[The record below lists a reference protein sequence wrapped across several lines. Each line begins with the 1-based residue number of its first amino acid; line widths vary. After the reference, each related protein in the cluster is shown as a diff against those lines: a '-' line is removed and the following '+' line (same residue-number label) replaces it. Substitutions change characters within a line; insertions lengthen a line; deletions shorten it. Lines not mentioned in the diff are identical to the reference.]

1 MAVINTNVKA
11 LFSQNALTVS
21 GRSQALAMQ
30 QLSTGK
36 RINSARDDAA
46 GMAIAT
52 RMTQQIRSLNQAVRN
67 AGDAINLIQ
76 TAEGATNE
84 ITDMMQRMRELAV
97 QAVNDTNDNSQRS
110 YLDLE
115 FQQLKQQIVQISD
128 NTEWN
133 GFPVL
138 NGTAGERVGEMP
150 VYKVTSENQFGSVF
164 INPTTTR
171 TVAGP
176 DAGEQQTLRITGTPP
191 STTETAQITFP
202 AGGLT
207 AGQSLTLGGLT
218 YTATTAVSQ
227 TNVAAAFANINAGTT
242 AASLTTAAKGTGTG
256 TWSGTLTDYSTGVA
270 VSGGVTFTSTTP
282 GQPVTDLSVNV
293 GPTPSLPTAVRTTGV
308 AGTTTESSEIS
319 FKALSVGQFF
329 TVGGLKFTASVNMS
343 KEDVAAAFANLDN
356 GAQSGSE
363 IAKGT
368 YSGTLTGFSSGVTD
382 AEKVTFTSSL
392 PLTVTPAITFDG
404 GPVAPTATALKITRT
419 VVGSA
424 TPTTEASAVT
434 FPVLKSGESITVAG
448 LTFTASKD
456 LLSTE
461 VASAFTSLA
470 ASAQT
475 GTGTPTLGSYSG
487 TLDATYGSG
496 TATGSTVTFTDPVGG
511 RVTTALPTP
520 TTTSTNK
527 IIVNDGTV
535 STPETANVTFI
546 GLTAGQ
552 SVTVGGL
559 TYTANQTCT
568 ADQVAAAF
576 SGLPN
581 PVVLATQ
588 QAVAGVGTRGTYSG
602 SLSLYTT
609 PAGSTNPVVFTGA
622 ANGAVADLTV
632 TYAIPSSPTITPV
645 VTPGTGLTYPLTINV
660 AGVDIV
666 LDSPTAAST
675 DSIAT
680 RIQQTLSNDPKFS
693 SSSGRSVSVSG
704 SVITINYAPSDG
716 NVVPTTFDPK
726 AGLGLTATVGTT
738 RQAITT
744 GSESFKGNGSFLSSG
759 ALSMSVDRANV
770 VTASFTTVTGETIP
784 MQGILNANAVTE
796 SSAITFNDITAG
808 QSVTLG
814 GLTFT
819 AKAAVSAVN
828 VAAAFASLANGAT
841 TGPGV
846 SNGDYSG
853 ILSGFASG
861 AANSSAVTFSSI
873 STGTNVTNLPV
884 SGSGALPVVF
894 VTDGAPTS
902 SITFIKDTGTNSKVI
917 SDDLVYTFKN
927 FDATSSAVN
936 NRGFSFNVSVE
947 GSIPALRAG
956 DLKINGIDIGASH
969 AIDDKLSPKGNA
981 AGSAIAKAAAINRMA
996 VAASVSQGEKQMLTF
1011 TGNPGPGTITV
1022 GGVSVMLNALD
1033 TTSAAAAS
1041 KIASALQAS
1050 PLFAPNTGRVVNY
1063 IPGNSNISITYAPSE
1078 GNLPDTAI
1086 QTGATGLTGLVD
1098 TVAENFISQ
1107 AGTGVF
1113 AKVNENIMTGKAMS
1127 GNSVVKGTVFING
1140 YASADITTALNN
1152 SRKTREDVVRAIN
1165 LISDKTGVKAID
1177 TGSDAKGITLSAADG
1192 RNIEVSF
1199 ETTANGDDF
1208 ASRIGLR
1215 AGVQSSTISLESKIP
1230 APVILSSDSTGDIA
1244 RAGLINGN
1252 FSKNEAVT
1260 NTSPRS
1266 IVGPNQAQIE
1276 SVVYSGTSP
1285 LNGDTFSI
1293 TLNGKTF
1300 TYTAGTNSDALTVQ
1314 AVRDGL
1320 VAKVN
1325 LDTILPITATAG
1337 RNKGEILLTS
1347 DSAGTS
1353 FTVKNSQS
1361 NSTTTTTAS
1370 TVKPNLKADYKPLGM
1385 DDLIINGVKI
1395 PASTR
1400 AGDPDSNTIATSSD
1414 PSSSAI
1420 AIAKAI
1426 NSQTPLTGV
1435 LAKANGAEI
1444 AGVKTDT
1451 SLPILTTPTF
1461 ESLFVNGTEIKVQ
1474 FVQNEPETE
1483 RLNKVVEAINTR
1495 TGQHGVTA
1503 VNNGNGISLKSD
1515 GRNLSVWF
1523 DSDIKDLS
1531 AANFGLDQGGAVAQT
1546 SQINFSGP
1554 YAATD
1559 KASITI
1565 NGVTV
1570 TSAANAAATPLGFA
1584 TVLKAAIDAAVT
1596 SGAIKN
1602 ISVSNNNGILSVSST
1617 VAGSPF
1623 EISGAAMSGTLV
1635 ASSMAINEVVP
1646 NGYGNNQ
1653 VTGIRNATATSTTA
1667 RTVYGTVR
1675 MIAMPPSLPGL
1686 PKPAGAPPSEMD
1698 KLLMANAKPFTIAT
1712 GADGFGENSNFSTLG
1727 FNEGSFGGRSSSDM
1741 DPPKVGRLAFQVGS
1755 SANQTVT
1762 IDLADFGSNGP
1773 ITGEI
1778 TGDVDLNVDQRT
1790 VRINTREGASDV
1802 LTKLDSAMDK
1812 VNATRATMGAVMNRL
1827 DHVINNLTN
1836 VSMNLSTSRSGIE
1849 DADYAAS
1856 STELAKTQIMQQAA
1870 TAVLAQANTSQ
1881 QTVLKLLGG

>member
-21 GRSQALAMQ
+21 GRAQALAMQ

-52 RMTQQIRSLNQAVRN
+52 RMTQQIRGLNQAVRN

-97 QAVNDTNDNSQRS
+97 QAVNDTNDNAQRS

-218 YTATTAVSQ
+218 YTAKTAVSQ

-242 AASLTTAAKGTGTG
+242 DASLRTAAKGTVTG

-319 FKALSVGQFF
+319 FKALSVGEFF
-329 TVGGLKFTASVNMS
+329 TVGGLKFAASVNMS

-404 GPVAPTATALKITRT
+404 GPVAPTAAVIKIENTIIGAAAAIETSTVAFSALKN
-419 VVGSA
+419 
-424 TPTTEASAVT
+424 
-434 FPVLKSGESITVAG
+434 GESVSVGG

-456 LLSTE
+456 LTDAE
-461 VASAFTSLA
+461 VASAFKGLA
-470 ASAQT
+470 GGAST
-475 GTGTPTLGSYSG
+475 GPGTTLGSYSG
-487 TLDATYGSG
+487 TLGLTYGTNNSAG
-496 TATGSTVTFTDPVGG
+496 TVVTFAAAADGVN
-511 RVTTALPTP
+511 TTLASP

-527 IIVNDGTV
+527 IIIKDVTGAATL
-535 STPETANVTFI
+535 TGGVTFT
-546 GLTAGQ
+546 GLTPGQ
-552 SVTVGGL
+552 SVTVSGL
-559 TYTANQTCT
+559 TFTATTNVSPTN
-568 ADQVAAAF
+568 VAAAF
-576 SGLPN
+576 ASLTN
-581 PVVLATQ
+581 AATT
-588 QAVAGVGTRGTYSG
+588 GPGTANGTYSG
-602 SLSLYTT
+602 SLLTGYTT
-609 PAGSTNPVVFTGA
+609 NAATDNPVIFTGTKP
-622 ANGAVADLTV
+622 VADLTV

-645 VTPGTGLTYPLTINV
+645 VTQGQGLTYPLTINV
-660 AGVDIV
+660 AGVDVV

-770 VTASFTTVTGETIP
+770 VTASFTTETGETIP

-796 SSAITFNDITAG
+796 SSAITFNAITAG

-861 AANSSAVTFSSI
+861 AADSSAVTFSSI
-873 STGTNVTNLPV
+873 STGTNVTNIPV
-884 SGSGALPVVF
+884 SGSGALPVVV

-1230 APVILSSDSTGDIA
+1230 APVILSSDSTGDIN

-1285 LNGDTFSI
+1285 LANDTFSI

-1300 TYTAGTNSDALTVQ
+1300 TYTAGTNGDALTTQ

-1325 LDTILPITATAG
+1325 LDTTLPITATAG

-1361 NSTTTTTAS
+1361 NSTTTTTAA
-1370 TVKPNLKADYKPLGM
+1370 TVRPNLKADYKPLGM
-1385 DDLIINGVKI
+1385 DDLVINGVKI

-1570 TSAANAAATPLGFA
+1570 TSAANVAATPLGFA